1 MSIRQKIILGKDV
14 WKNIWKLCEKAPD
27 KFARLAVNV
36 WNVSPK
42 NKDIHGIAE
51 AGVDALV
58 EFIKEMEL
66 PTSFAQMSI
75 AEDTDL
81 KAVADST
88 NIITNGCFELL
99 IHEDIYEILKTCL
112 K

>member
-1 MSIRQKIILGKDV
+1 M
-14 WKNIWKLCEKAPD
+14 A
-27 KFARLAVNV
+27 
-36 WNVSPK
+36 
-42 NKDIHGIAE
+42 
-51 AGVDALV
+51 
-58 EFIKEMEL
+58 EFIKEMGL
-66 PTSFAQMSI
+66 PTSFAQMGI
-75 AEDTDL
+75 TEDTDL

>member
-1 MSIRQKIILGKDV
+1 M
-14 WKNIWKLCEKAPD
+14 
-27 KFARLAVNV
+27 
-36 WNVSPK
+36 
-42 NKDIHGIAE
+42 
-51 AGVDALV
+51 V

-99 IHEDIYEILKTCL
+99 IHENIYEILKTCL